1 LILMIWHRAKE
12 AIPVSSRSAWL
23 LVGFLGV
30 ALFLNN
36 SDRHTVFSIFP
47 VLKADLR
54 FTDLQLGLTGSIF
67 LWVYAIC
74 NPIAGQIGD
83 RYSKR
88 KLVTWSLILF
98 SGVTMMTGF
107 ATTPWMLLFCRALLG
122 VTESLFMP
130 CAMALIAAAHGP
142 GTRSF
147 AANLFGVGEYVG
159 VAMGGW
165 FGSYVAQEFHWRW
178 TFYSLGLLGILFA
191 IPYSSFLRR
200 FEDSSSTEPRGGGSL
215 SISTLIKVPT
225 YLFLCFTF
233 PVAFVVFWLL
243 YTWLPVF
250 LYEKFS
256 LSLAEA
262 GFTATVYLQSANFV
276 GSLLAAALADRLYA
290 RTRAS
295 RLWVASIGFLLTAP
309 CLYLIGNSDSLLVT
323 KAAAIGFGLCGS
335 LFIANLSIAVFDV
348 IPAHTRASGYACLNL
363 TGSAV
368 TGFAS
373 LLQGKFKE
381 SLGIGNM
388 MTIAGAMCIA
398 VSFLLIF
405 VIWFYFEEDHNRA
418 HQPG

>member
-1 LILMIWHRAKE
+1 MIWNRAKE
-12 AIPVSSRSAWL
+12 GIPVSSRSAWL

-47 VLKADLR
+47 VLKADLK

-88 KLVTWSLILF
+88 KLVTWSVILF
-98 SGVTMMTGF
+98 SGVTVLTGL
-107 ATTPWMLLFCRALLG
+107 ARTPWMMLSCRALLG
-122 VTESLFMP
+122 MTESLFMP
-130 CAMALIAAAHGP
+130 CAMALIVTAHGP

-178 TFYSLGLLGILFA
+178 TFYSLGLMGILFA

-200 FEDSSSTEPRGGGSL
+200 FEDRSSPEPRGDKSL
-215 SISTLIKVPT
+215 SISALIKVPT
-225 YLFLCFTF
+225 YLFVCLTY

-262 GFTATVYLQSANFV
+262 GFTATVYLQSANLV
-276 GSLLAAALADRLYA
+276 GSLLGAALADRLYA
-290 RTRAS
+290 RTKAS

-309 CLYLIGNSDSLLVT
+309 CLYLIGNSDSLLLT
-323 KAAAIGFGLCGS
+323 KFAAIGFGLCGS
-335 LFIANLSIAVFDV
+335 LFIANLSVAVFDV

-363 TGSAV
+363 TGSTV

-373 LLQGKFKE
+373 LLEGKWKE

-388 MTIAGAMCIA
+388 MTIAGGMCIA
-398 VSFLLIF
+398 VGILLIF
-405 VIWFYFEEDHNRA
+405 VIRFYFEEDHKRA
-418 HQPG
+418 HLAY

>member
-1 LILMIWHRAKE
+1 MIKHRTKE
-12 AIPVSSRSAWL
+12 AVPVSSRSAWL

-36 SDRHTVFSIFP
+36 SDRHTIFSIFP
-47 VLKADLR
+47 VLKAELG
-54 FTDLQLGLTGSIF
+54 FTDTQLGLTGSVF
-67 LWVYAIC
+67 LWVYALC

-88 KLVTWSLILF
+88 KLVTWSVVLF
-98 SGVTMMTGF
+98 SGVTVLTGF
-107 ATTPWMLLFCRALLG
+107 ATKPWMLLFCRGLLG

-130 CAMALIAAAHGP
+130 CAMALIATAHGP

-165 FGSYVAQEFHWRW
+165 FGSYVAQEFNWRW

-191 IPYSSFLRR
+191 ITYSSFLRR
-200 FEDSSSTEPRGGGSL
+200 FEDSPSAEARRDGGL
-215 SISTLIKVPT
+215 SISALIKVPSYVFVCIT
-225 YLFLCFTF
+225 Y

-276 GSLLAAALADRLYA
+276 GSLLGAALADRLYR
-290 RTRAS
+290 RTKAS

-309 CLYLIGNSDSLLVT
+309 CLYLIGNSNSLLLT
-323 KAAAIGFGLCGS
+323 KVATIGFGLCGS
-335 LFIANLSIAVFDV
+335 LFIANLPVAVFDV

-363 TGSAV
+363 TRATV

-373 LLQGKFKE
+373 LLQGKLKA

-405 VIWFYFEEDHNRA
+405 VIWFYFEEDHKRA
-418 HQPG
+418 QPGVTW

>member
-1 LILMIWHRAKE
+1 MIQDRTKE

-47 VLKADLR
+47 VLKADLK

-67 LWVYAIC
+67 LWVYAVC
-74 NPIAGQIGD
+74 NPIAGQFGD

-88 KLVTWSLILF
+88 KLVTWSVILF
-98 SGVTMMTGF
+98 SGVTVLTGL
-107 ATTPWMLLFCRALLG
+107 ARTPWMMLSCRALLG

-130 CAMALIAAAHGP
+130 CAMALIVSAHGP
-142 GTRSF
+142 ATRSF

-178 TFYSLGLLGILFA
+178 TFYSFGLLGILFA

-200 FEDSSSTEPRGGGSL
+200 FEDRPSPEPRGRESL
-215 SISTLIKVPT
+215 SISALIKVPT
-225 YLFLCFTF
+225 YLFVCLTY

-262 GFTATVYLQSANFV
+262 GFTATVYLQSANLV
-276 GSLLAAALADRLYA
+276 GSLLGAALADRLYA
-290 RTRAS
+290 RTKAS

-309 CLYLIGNSDSLLVT
+309 CLYLIGNSDSLLLT
-323 KAAAIGFGLCGS
+323 KFAAIGFGLCGS
-335 LFIANLSIAVFDV
+335 LFIANLPVAVFDV

-363 TGSAV
+363 TGSTV

-373 LLQGKFKE
+373 LLEGKWKE

-398 VSFLLIF
+398 VGILLIF
-405 VIWFYFEEDHNRA
+405 VIRFYFEEDHKKA
-418 HQPG
+418 HPLS

>member
-1 LILMIWHRAKE
+1 MIWHRAKE

-47 VLKADLR
+47 VLKADLK

-98 SGVTMMTGF
+98 SGVTMLTGF

-130 CAMALIAAAHGP
+130 CAMALIATAHGP

-225 YLFLCFTF
+225 YLFLCLTF

-290 RTRAS
+290 RTKAS

-309 CLYLIGNSDSLLVT
+309 CLYLIGNSDSLLPDESCRDWFWIVRQPFHREPVRCRLRCHSGPH
-323 KAAAIGFGLCGS
+323 ACFGLC
-335 LFIANLSIAVFDV
+335 L
-348 IPAHTRASGYACLNL
+348 P
-363 TGSAV
+363 
-368 TGFAS
+368 
-373 LLQGKFKE
+373 
-381 SLGIGNM
+381 
-388 MTIAGAMCIA
+388 
-398 VSFLLIF
+398 
-405 VIWFYFEEDHNRA
+405 
-418 HQPG
+418 